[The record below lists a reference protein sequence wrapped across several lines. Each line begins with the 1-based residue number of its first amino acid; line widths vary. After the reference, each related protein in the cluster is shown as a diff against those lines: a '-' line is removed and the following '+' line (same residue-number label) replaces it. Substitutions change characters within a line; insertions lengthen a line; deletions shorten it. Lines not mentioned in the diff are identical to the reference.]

1 METSTPANWSI
12 GKATLQDAA
21 LLVRSMLADADADD
35 AAAHWHALPT
45 SLPVYYDDYCR
56 RRYLAWRQTHPSV
69 HWDDIE
75 PVFALAAVT
84 APSGK
89 GLEAEARRRM
99 LQANFPRLRGAS
111 RLEWH
116 EVERLIVQAWSA
128 LAALE

>member
-12 GKATLQDAA
+12 GKGTLQDAA
-21 LLVRSMLADADADD
+21 LLVRSMLADADDP
-35 AAAHWHALPT
+35 AANWRTLPT
-45 SLPVYYDDYCR
+45 SVPVYYDDYCR

-99 LQANFPRLRGAS
+99 LQANFARLRGAS

-116 EVERLIVQAWSA
+116 EVERVIVQAWSA
-128 LAALE
+128 LAVLD